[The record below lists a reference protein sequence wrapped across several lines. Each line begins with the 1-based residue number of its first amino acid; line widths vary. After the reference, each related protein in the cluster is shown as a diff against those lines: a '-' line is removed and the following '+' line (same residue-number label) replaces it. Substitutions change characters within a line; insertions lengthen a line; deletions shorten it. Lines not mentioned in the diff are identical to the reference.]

1 MVLAAIDDLFFLV
14 KVKDAAAKAGLGIDF
29 VKSTDNF
36 LEKVRSLHPELIVID
51 LNAAALS
58 PLALIQ
64 ALKSNSETNS
74 MQVLAFV
81 SHVQVDLKKQAL
93 EAGADRV
100 IARSAFSQNLNAIM
114 AEAASRDN

>member
-14 KVKDAAAKAGLGIDF
+14 KVKDAAAKAGLGIEF
-29 VKSTDNF
+29 AKTLESF
-36 LEKVRSLHPELIVID
+36 LDKARTLHPALVVID
-51 LNAAALS
+51 LNATNLS
-58 PLALIQ
+58 PLAMIQ
-64 ALKSNSETNS
+64 ELKSNQETNS
-74 MQVLAFV
+74 TQVLAFV

-100 IARSAFSQNLNAIM
+100 VARSAFSQNLNAIM